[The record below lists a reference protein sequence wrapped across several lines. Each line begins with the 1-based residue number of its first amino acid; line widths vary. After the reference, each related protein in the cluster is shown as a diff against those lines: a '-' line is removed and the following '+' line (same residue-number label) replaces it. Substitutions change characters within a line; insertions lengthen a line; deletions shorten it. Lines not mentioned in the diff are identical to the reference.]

1 MSNRKKNT
9 RRPNGEGSVYQMKDG
24 RFGTAFSLGKDENGK
39 RLRHVETGKTEQE
52 ALDKMRLWLSRN
64 GYLGEEK
71 EEEAKLNGQNKVEEF
86 VKEYK
91 MKVLLHSDIKS
102 RTYENYSNM
111 FVPFTTFFDGR
122 VMNDVDDDEIRRFF
136 SYLSKAKENG
146 KARYSYVTI
155 GRIKWLLGK
164 MFKRAVEK
172 GYLQVNPMGGDE
184 YSKPNKA
191 KKKSAKING
200 LSKGE
205 LDRFMDV
212 LKKHD
217 VIFPVIYFMLNT
229 GTRTQEAL
237 AIAWEDIDF
246 ANCRVHIH
254 RALTKEVTFN
264 DDAERISAKTIVG
277 PTKSEEGVRWLGVTP
292 EFISFMSQWRQ
303 KAPEVSK
310 TKVGDKDFV
319 FGNKKSPSWTC
330 DGFRATVN
338 RYIKNSDLDVN
349 SMGLHRIRHTVA
361 TLLSM
366 QDNANVF
373 DIQQFLGHSDTR
385 MAARYIDNQREERE
399 KRNQKAMEHIS
410 QNWDWQKSWLQ
421 KEEE

>member
-1 MSNRKKNT
+1 M
-9 RRPNGEGSVYQMKDG
+9 
-24 RFGTAFSLGKDENGK
+24 
-39 RLRHVETGKTEQE
+39 
-52 ALDKMRLWLSRN
+52 
-64 GYLGEEK
+64 
-71 EEEAKLNGQNKVEEF
+71 
-86 VKEYK
+86 
-91 MKVLLHSDIKS
+91 
-102 RTYENYSNM
+102 
-111 FVPFTTFFDGR
+111 
-122 VMNDVDDDEIRRFF
+122 
-136 SYLSKAKENG
+136 
-146 KARYSYVTI
+146 
-155 GRIKWLLGK
+155 
-164 MFKRAVEK
+164 
-172 GYLQVNPMGGDE
+172 
-184 YSKPNKA
+184 
-191 KKKSAKING
+191 
-200 LSKGE
+200 
-205 LDRFMDV
+205 
-212 LKKHD
+212 
-217 VIFPVIYFMLNT
+217 
-229 GTRTQEAL
+229 
-237 AIAWEDIDF
+237 
-246 ANCRVHIH
+246 
-254 RALTKEVTFN
+254 TFN

-338 RYIKNSDLDVN
+338 RYIKNSNLDVN

-421 KEEE
+421 KEEK

>member
-24 RFGTAFSLGKDENGK
+24 RFGTAFSLGKDESGK

-52 ALDKMRLWLSRN
+52 ALDKMHLWLSKN

-91 MKVLLHSDIKS
+91 MKVLLHCDIKS

-111 FVPFTTFFDGR
+111 FVPFTAFFDGF

-136 SYLSKAKENG
+136 SYLSKANENG

-184 YSKPNKA
+184 YSKPNKT

-205 LDRFMDV
+205 LDQFMDV

-237 AIAWEDIDF
+237 AITWEDIDF
-246 ANCRVHIH
+246 ENCRVHIH

-338 RYIKNSDLDVN
+338 RYIKNSNLDVN

-421 KEEE
+421 KEEK